1 MAAKEAFESILNQV
15 QSSCL
20 NFKIE
25 MSPFSAVIY
34 LKKSFIKNQ
43 NGDTVLPPAEIATER
58 NVAVKHLEQEK
69 NILEMKI
76 VKATQESKACH
87 EALDNMKKEID
98 QKEKM
103 LENLVKSKN
112 NTEEEMKYVN
122 TELYETKFEL
132 TRQLEIDDELREKVD
147 NLEDENLKLKDVL
160 YGCPECGLYSC
171 ECDHLENEE
180 NYTTQSYPSSP
191 PASPTSAASALLDRP
206 CPSSPSPWTP
216 PPTPPCVGCGGINFG
231 PTPGSLCFVCIPPLD
246 IKPPPDSSP
255 SHTPPGTPPP
265 TQHRLGTTSKKK
277 IQQ

>member
-58 NVAVKHLEQEK
+58 NFAVKHLEKEK
-69 NILEMKI
+69 NDPEMKI

-103 LENLVKSKN
+103 LENP
-112 NTEEEMKYVN
+112 
-122 TELYETKFEL
+122 
-132 TRQLEIDDELREKVD
+132 RQNKMS
-147 NLEDENLKLKDVL
+147 LKM
-160 YGCPECGLYSC
+160 S
-171 ECDHLENEE
+171 
-180 NYTTQSYPSSP
+180 
-191 PASPTSAASALLDRP
+191 
-206 CPSSPSPWTP
+206 
-216 PPTPPCVGCGGINFG
+216 
-231 PTPGSLCFVCIPPLD
+231 
-246 IKPPPDSSP
+246 
-255 SHTPPGTPPP
+255 
-265 TQHRLGTTSKKK
+265 
-277 IQQ
+277 